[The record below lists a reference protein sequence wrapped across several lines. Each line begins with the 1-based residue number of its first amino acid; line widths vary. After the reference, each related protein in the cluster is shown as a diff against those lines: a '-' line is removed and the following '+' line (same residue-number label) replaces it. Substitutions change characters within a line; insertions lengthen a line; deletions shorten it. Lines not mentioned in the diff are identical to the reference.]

1 MILLNTIAGDIIG
14 SKYEFSNIHS
24 KEFELFQDDMHYTDD
39 TVLTIATI
47 DALLEINKRYTEES
61 YELEKDIDEKLISI
75 FKEKYY
81 EYGNKYN
88 NINLAYGANFLKW
101 LSFQYKKA
109 YPYNSFGNGS
119 AMRASPIAW
128 YSKTLKEARLLAKCS
143 AFVTHNHTL
152 GIKGAVDITE
162 SIFKLLNY
170 NVDKDDIIKEC
181 KYIVP
186 SNISKVL
193 FDETCEGTIPY
204 AYKCF
209 VDSES
214 TEDAI
219 RNAISCG
226 GDSDTLGIITASL
239 AEAYY
244 PEDEEIS
251 KNVLRYLEKEFILK
265 INEFNN
271 VVAKR

>member
-61 YELEKDIDEKLISI
+61 YDFIEDIEEKLINI

-81 EYGNKYN
+81 TYGNKYN
-88 NINLAYGANFLKW
+88 DSKLLYGSNFLKW
-101 LSFQYKKA
+101 LSNSYEKA

-119 AMRASPIAW
+119 AMRVSPIAW
-128 YSKTLKEARLLAKCS
+128 YSKSIKEVRILAKCS

-170 NVDKDDIIKEC
+170 NADKDDIIKEC

-219 RNAISCG
+219 RNAISYG